1 MAIVL
6 FILIAGLWAAFLLP
20 AFFDQRSNAPKSTT
34 RDFARTRKKLAQA
47 STAPPDGDAYVR
59 RHAQKKQLQVLIGL
73 AITFVVTL
81 GYATWSG
88 AVMWLYINIAVAV
101 AIAGYVAMLL
111 SLKAQRLTPRAQ
123 VVQISTSPHVAT
135 AAQVAQP
142 LVPEY
147 EEIRTVRVIAG

>member
-20 AFFDQRSNAPKSTT
+20 AFFDHRSNAPKSTT
-34 RDFARTRKKLAQA
+34 RDFARTRKKLAEV
-47 STAPPDGDAYVR
+47 STAQPDGDAYVR
-59 RHAQKKQLQVLIGL
+59 RHAQHKQQQILIGL
-73 AITFVVTL
+73 AATFVVTL

-101 AIAGYVAMLL
+101 AVAAYITGLL
-111 SLKAQRLTPRAQ
+111 TLKAQRSMPRAQ
-123 VVQISTSPHVAT
+123 VVQISTAPHAAL

-142 LVPEY
+142 PVPEY
-147 EEIRTVRVIAG
+147 AESRTVRVIAG